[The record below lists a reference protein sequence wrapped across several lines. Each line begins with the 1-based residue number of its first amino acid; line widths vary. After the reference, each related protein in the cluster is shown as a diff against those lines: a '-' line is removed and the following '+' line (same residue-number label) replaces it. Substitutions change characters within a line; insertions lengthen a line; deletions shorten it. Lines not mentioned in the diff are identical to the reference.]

1 MWRMF
6 KGDELVDIASEGG
19 QTTLDG
25 VTRQVRR
32 RDSASYVARRAAA
45 RRPDGGRFQN
55 LISGGVFYRSQVL
68 RSLPGSDATVAI
80 SEVFHAT
87 GAPLSPGARPRTA
100 TSGVIR
106 TNGWSVG
113 GAKPSLRAA
122 ELGVRA
128 LFEQVPNFSFI
139 RKHSH

>member
-87 GAPLSPGARPRTA
+87 GEVSYAIPECSVDYDT
-100 TSGVIR
+100 TCFSTEVGVTPKICQFEP
-106 TNGWSVG
+106 N
-113 GAKPSLRAA
+113 
-122 ELGVRA
+122 LGR
-128 LFEQVPNFSFI
+128 FSAGETCTE
-139 RKHSH
+139 HNHGTTV